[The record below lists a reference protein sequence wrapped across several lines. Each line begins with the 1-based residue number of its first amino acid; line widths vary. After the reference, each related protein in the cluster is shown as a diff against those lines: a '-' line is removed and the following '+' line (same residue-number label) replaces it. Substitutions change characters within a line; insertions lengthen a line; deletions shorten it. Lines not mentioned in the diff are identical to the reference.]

1 MMLRGRVWKF
11 GDNINTDL
19 ILPGHAVMRPVA
31 EQPRYAFEATRPD
44 WAAAVRPGDI
54 ILGGRNFGT
63 GSGRPA
69 ARILTQLG
77 VVAVVAE
84 TITGLFYRNCVNYG
98 LPPVPCP
105 GVLAAFEEGDEAEIE
120 LPTGRIRNLRTGE
133 QLMGEAIPDSL
144 FEIVTRGGVFPMLE
158 KEGLIVPEK
167 AS

>member
-1 MMLRGRVWKF
+1 MILRGRVWKF

-31 EQPRYAFEATRPD
+31 EQPQYAFEATRPD
-44 WAAAVRPGDI
+44 WAQQVRKGDI

-77 VVAVVAE
+77 ITAVVAE

-98 LPPVPCP
+98 LPPIPCP
-105 GVLAAFEEGDEAEIE
+105 GILAAFEEGDDAEVDI
-120 LPTGRIRNLRTGE
+120 PNGKIRNLRTGAT
-133 QLMGEAIPDSL
+133 LSGEAIPETL
-144 FEIVTRGGVFPMLE
+144 FEIMNAGGVFPLLE
-158 KEGLIVPEK
+158 KEGLIEPVGDH
-167 AS
+167 